1 MTEEEK
7 KKLGR
12 PFSEKPKTKTM
23 SFMSDDETNDI
34 LEEYIAKKKVS
45 KSVAIRTG
53 IHKLKDELK

>member
-1 MTEEEK
+1 
-7 KKLGR
+7 
-12 PFSEKPKTKTM
+12 M